1 MSNNSFAFKL
11 KVMNQAL
18 LWVGVGVAVMLFAL
32 LMLFIKGL
40 HLGIDFTGGTNLL
53 LRFDQTPK
61 IITVREA
68 LKKSTIH
75 EIDRGSSIQYLG
87 EEKDISIK
95 TKMLTPAEVTDLQKV
110 LEKEL
115 GKFKVME
122 ISTIGATVGH
132 ELRQQSFWIIL
143 LVTIALLSYITI
155 RFQFFYGVAAIFA
168 LLHDGLLTLGFAAMT
183 QMDVDLTFVAAVLT
197 ILGYSIN
204 DTIVIFDRL
213 RENQANPQPG
223 ETLIQIANRSVSETL
238 TRSINTVMT
247 VLIVLA
253 CLYVFGGSTVKDFN
267 LVLLVGIGS
276 GCYSSIFIATPLYI
290 KLKQKFS
297 KTA

>member
-276 GCYSSIFIATPLYI
+276 GCYSSIFIATPLYV
-290 KLKQKFS
+290 KLKEKFS
-297 KTA
+297 K

>member
-183 QMDVDLTFVAAVLT
+183 QMDVDLTFVAAILT

-276 GCYSSIFIATPLYI
+276 GCYSSIFIATPLYV
-290 KLKQKFS
+290 KLKEKFS
-297 KTA
+297 K

>member
-1 MSNNSFAFKL
+1 MKTSFAFKL
-11 KVMNQAL
+11 KVMNQAA
-18 LWVGVGVAVMLFAL
+18 LWVGIGVAVMIFSL
-32 LMLFIKGL
+32 LILLGKGL

-53 LRFDQTPK
+53 LRFDQTPQ
-61 IITVREA
+61 IVTVRAA
-68 LKKSTIH
+68 LKKSTIP
-75 EIDRGSSIQYLG
+75 EIDRGSAIQYLG

-115 GKFKVME
+115 GKFKIME

-143 LVTIALLSYITI
+143 LVTIALLGYITF
-155 RFQFFYGVAAIFA
+155 RFQFFYGVAALVA
-168 LLHDGLLTLGFAAMT
+168 LLHDALLTLGFAAFT
-183 QMDVDLTFVAAVLT
+183 QMDVDLAFVAAILT

-213 RENQANPQPG
+213 RENQASPQPN
-223 ETLIQIANRSVSETL
+223 ENLIQIANRSVSETVV
-238 TRSINTVMT
+238 RSINTVFT
-247 VLIVLA
+247 VLIVLT
-253 CLYVFGGSTVKDFN
+253 CLYLFGGATVKDFN
-267 LVLLVGIGS
+267 LIMLVGIASGS
-276 GCYSSIFIATPLYI
+276 YSSIFLATPIYV

-297 KTA
+297 KAA

>member
-1 MSNNSFAFKL
+1 MSQTNSFAFKL
-11 KVMNQAL
+11 KVMNQAVV
-18 LWVGVGVAVMLFAL
+18 WVGIGIAVMLFAL
-32 LMLFIKGL
+32 FMLFAKGL
-40 HLGIDFTGGTNLL
+40 HLGIDFTGGTNVL
-53 LRFDQTPK
+53 LRFDQTPQ
-61 IITVREA
+61 ILSVREA

-95 TKMLTPAEVTDLQKV
+95 TKMLTPAEVTDLQKI
-110 LEKEL
+110 LEREL

-143 LVTIALLSYITI
+143 LVTIALLSYISI
-155 RFQFFYGVAAIFA
+155 RFQFFYGLAAIFA

-183 QMDVDLTFVAAVLT
+183 QMDVDLVFVAAILT

-223 ETLIQIANRSVSETL
+223 ETLVQIANRSVSETL

-247 VLIVLA
+247 VLIVLF
-253 CLYVFGGSTVKDFN
+253 CLYLFGGATVKDFN

-276 GCYSSIFIATPLYI
+276 GCYSSIFIATPLYV
-290 KLKQKFS
+290 KLKEKFS
-297 KTA
+297 K

>member
-1 MSNNSFAFKL
+1 MSQNSFAFKL
-11 KVMNQAL
+11 KVMNQAIV
-18 LWVGVGVAVMLFAL
+18 WVGIGLAVMFFAL
-32 LMLFIKGL
+32 LMLFVRGL

-53 LRFDQTPK
+53 LRFDQTPQ

-132 ELRQQSFWIIL
+132 ELRKQSFWIII
-143 LVTIALLSYITI
+143 LVTLSLLAYITF
-155 RFQFFYGVAAIFA
+155 RFQFFYGLAAIFA
-168 LLHDGLLTLGFAAMT
+168 LLHDALVTIGFAAMT
-183 QMDVDLTFVAAVLT
+183 QMDVDLTFVAAILT

-213 RENQANPQPG
+213 RENQASSQPN
-223 ETLIQIANRSVSETL
+223 ENLIQIANRSVSETL

-247 VLIVLA
+247 VLIVLV
-253 CLYVFGGSTVKDFN
+253 CLYIFGGSTVKDFN
-267 LVLLVGIGS
+267 LVLLVGIAS
-276 GCYSSIFIATPLYI
+276 GCYSSIFIATPLYV
-290 KLKQKFS
+290 KLKEKFS
-297 KTA
+297 K

>member
-1 MSNNSFAFKL
+1 MSQKSFAFKL
-11 KVMNQAL
+11 KVMNQAVV
-18 LWVGVGVAVMLFAL
+18 WVGIGIAVMFFALIMLFA
-32 LMLFIKGL
+32 KGL

-53 LRFDQTPK
+53 LRFDQVPQ
-61 IITVREA
+61 IVTVRSA
-68 LKKSTIH
+68 VSKSNIA
-75 EIDRGSSIQYLG
+75 EINRGTSIQYLG
-87 EEKDISIK
+87 LENDISIK
-95 TKMLTPAEVTDLQKV
+95 TKMLTPNEVAELQKV
-110 LEKEL
+110 LEKEV

-132 ELRQQSFWIIL
+132 ELRQQSVWIIL
-143 LVTIALLSYITI
+143 MVTIALLAYISF
-155 RFQFFYGVAAIFA
+155 RFQFFYGLAAIFA
-168 LLHDGLLTLGFAAMT
+168 LLHDGLLTIGFAAFT
-183 QMDVDLTFVAAVLT
+183 QMDVDLAFVAAVLT

-247 VLIVLA
+247 VLIVLV
-253 CLYVFGGSTVKDFN
+253 CLYLFGGSTVKDFN

-276 GCYSSIFIATPLYI
+276 GCYSSIFIATPLYV
-290 KLKQKFS
+290 KLKEKFS
-297 KTA
+297 K

>member
-1 MSNNSFAFKL
+1 MSNSFAFKL
-11 KVMNQAL
+11 KVMNQAI
-18 LWVGVGVAVMLFAL
+18 LWVGFGLAVMFFAL
-32 LMLFIKGL
+32 TMLFVKGL

-53 LRFDQTPK
+53 LRFDQTPQ
-61 IITVREA
+61 IIKVRDA

-87 EEKDISIK
+87 DEKDISIK

-132 ELRQQSFWIIL
+132 ELRQQSFWIII
-143 LVTIALLSYITI
+143 LVTLSLLAYITF

-168 LLHDGLLTLGFAAMT
+168 LLHDALVTIGFAALT
-183 QMDVDLTFVAAVLT
+183 QMDVDLTFVAAILT

-223 ETLIQIANRSVSETL
+223 ETLVQIANRSVSETL

-253 CLYVFGGSTVKDFN
+253 CLYVFGGATVKDFN

-276 GCYSSIFIATPLYI
+276 GCYSSIFIATPLYV
-290 KLKQKFS
+290 KLKEKFS
-297 KTA
+297 K

>member
-1 MSNNSFAFKL
+1 MSQNSFAFKL
-11 KVMNQAL
+11 KVMYQAVV
-18 LWVGVGVAVMLFAL
+18 WVGVGLAVMFFAL
-32 LMLFIKGL
+32 LMLFVKGL

-53 LRFDQTPK
+53 LRFEQTPQ
-61 IITVREA
+61 IMTVREA

-75 EIDRGSSIQYLG
+75 EIDRGSAIQYLG

-143 LVTIALLSYITI
+143 LVTISLLAYITF
-155 RFQFFYGVAAIFA
+155 RFQFFYGLAAIFA
-168 LLHDGLLTLGFAAMT
+168 LLHDALVTIGFAAMT
-183 QMDVDLTFVAAVLT
+183 QMDVDLVFVAAILT

-213 RENQANPQPG
+213 RENQASPQPN
-223 ETLIQIANRSVSETL
+223 ENLVQIANRSVSETL

-247 VLIVLA
+247 VLIVLF
-253 CLYVFGGSTVKDFN
+253 CLYWFGGATVKDFN

-276 GCYSSIFIATPLYI
+276 GCYSSIFIATPLYV
-290 KLKQKFS
+290 KLKEKFS
-297 KTA
+297 K